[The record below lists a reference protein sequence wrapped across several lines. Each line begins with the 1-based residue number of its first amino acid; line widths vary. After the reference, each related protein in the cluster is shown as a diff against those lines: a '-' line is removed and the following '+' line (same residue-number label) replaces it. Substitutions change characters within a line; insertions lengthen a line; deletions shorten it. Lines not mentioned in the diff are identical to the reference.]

1 MDIKKSKIIIN
12 LSANEKNTFSNFYNF
27 LDDLTLKLYEA
38 DAEHTEFCTILTNVM
53 EDLMYLQEFWGK
65 DKEESPLEKV
75 VEVTKHWQYIDELK
89 EKFIFR
95 DCFGKYLEYP
105 NSSNSIQEWLAEF
118 EKKVY
123 NQSCSAKVYE
133 PLSLKACKF
142 FTKDGKFGFLAIKEP
157 GCYNYNGVMKEWNLL
172 FSKDEINYINE
183 LRNKYT
189 FYNNYEPL
197 FFPSMVNSVVWRV
210 CFVENV
216 LNKSTCCIVKEPLST
231 KALEFF
237 ANELG
242 WPIPHKQ
249 GTYTYYADTHEWGRL
264 N

>member
-1 MDIKKSKIIIN
+1 MDIKKSEIIIN
-12 LSANEKNTFSNFYNF
+12 LNENEKKTFNDFYDF
-27 LDDLTLKLYEA
+27 LNDLIIELCDEGANNHEFAKKLG
-38 DAEHTEFCTILTNVM
+38 TIRHEIESLSP
-53 EDLMYLQEFWGK
+53 YW
-65 DKEESPLEKV
+65 DKESPLEKV

-123 NQSCSAKVYE
+123 NQSRSAKVYE

-157 GCYNYNGVMKEWNLL
+157 GCYSYNGAMKEWSLL

-189 FYNNYEPL
+189 FYNNYESL
-197 FFPSMVNSVVWRV
+197 SFPSMVNSVVWRV

-237 ANELG
+237 ANEFG
-242 WPIPHKQ
+242 WSIPRKQ
-249 GTYTYYADTHEWGRL
+249 GTYTYYADTHVWGRL